1 MLKKTFS
8 DIFTAVAGITTAVL
22 LLVSAVLCGTALA
35 AFENTEFERLISE
48 PSDAAFFYNLSGNL
62 VYTETE
68 FDGITPPMH
77 ISPDDLA
84 KADLPALNT
93 LSGAFPASVF
103 YMATP
108 APDGY
113 RLIVNSAIVYND
125 YVSVLVTATVLA
137 VLFGVALIFIAV
149 YFVTKRFI
157 APIEE
162 MTIKVVEFEAGDYS
176 VRMQID
182 NDNEIGFLADSLNRL
197 ADNIE
202 RTEDDRK
209 AFVANV
215 SHELRTPMTT
225 IAGFI
230 DGILDE
236 TIPKEHSERYLAL
249 VSNETKRLSR
259 LVNNMLFLSA
269 FDAGKM
275 PVNAA
280 EFDILPEFLT
290 VLMHFRD
297 AINKKNITVNAP
309 EFHEFIIFGDVDL
322 INQVIFNLVEN
333 AVKFTEED
341 GVIDIMLTTGE
352 SEKSIK
358 IRNSGGGLRSDEIT
372 KVFERFYK
380 TDASRGKDRYGSGLG
395 LSIVS
400 GIVRLHKGKLIV
412 RSEPDNFTEF
422 EVVIPTA

>member
-1 MLKKTFS
+1 
-8 DIFTAVAGITTAVL
+8 
-22 LLVSAVLCGTALA
+22 
-35 AFENTEFERLISE
+35 
-48 PSDAAFFYNLSGNL
+48 
-62 VYTETE
+62 
-68 FDGITPPMH
+68 
-77 ISPDDLA
+77 
-84 KADLPALNT
+84 
-93 LSGAFPASVF
+93 
-103 YMATP
+103 
-108 APDGY
+108 
-113 RLIVNSAIVYND
+113 
-125 YVSVLVTATVLA
+125 
-137 VLFGVALIFIAV
+137 
-149 YFVTKRFI
+149 VTKRFI

-202 RTEDDRK
+202 QTEDDRK

-225 IAGFI
+225 ISGFI

-236 TIPKEHSERYLAL
+236 TIPPEDADRYLKL
-249 VSNETKRLSR
+249 VSTETKRLSR

-290 VLMHFRD
+290 VLMHFRES
-297 AINKKNITVNAP
+297 IVRKNITVNAP
-309 EFHEFIIFGDVDL
+309 DLLEFNVFGDVDL
-322 INQVIFNLVEN
+322 INQVIFNLIEN

-341 GVIDIMLTTGE
+341 GSIDIMLSSGD
-352 SEKSIK
+352 SEKIIK

-400 GIVRLHKGKLIV
+400 GIIRLHKGKLIV
-412 RSEPDNFTEF
+412 RSEPEKFTEF
-422 EVVIPTA
+422 EVVLPC

>member
-22 LLVSAVLCGTALA
+22 LLVSAVLCGTALI

-48 PSDAAFFYNLSGNL
+48 PSDAAFFYDLSGRL
-62 VYTETE
+62 LYTERE
-68 FDGITPPMH
+68 FDGINPPMY
-77 ISPDDLA
+77 INPEALEKDTSPS
-84 KADLPALNT
+84 
-93 LSGAFPASVF
+93 LSTVSGSFPVSVF
-103 YMATP
+103 HAVTP

-113 RLIVNSAIVYND
+113 RLIANSALIYNEFALG
-125 YVSVLVTATVLA
+125 LVTATVLA

-162 MTIKVVEFEAGDYS
+162 MTIKVVEFEGGDYS

-202 RTEDDRK
+202 QTEDDRK

-230 DGILDE
+230 DGILDN
-236 TIPKEHSERYLAL
+236 TIPPEDSERYLSL
-249 VSNETKRLSR
+249 VSVETKRLSR

-275 PVNAA
+275 PVNAE

-297 AINKKNITVNAP
+297 AINRKNITVNAP
-309 EFHEFIIFGDVDL
+309 EYREFTVHGDVDL
-322 INQVIFNLVEN
+322 LNQVIFNLIEN
-333 AVKFTEED
+333 AVKFTEDD
-341 GVIDIMLTTGE
+341 GVIDILLTSND

-380 TDASRGKDRYGSGLG
+380 ADASRGKDRYGSGLG

-412 RSEPDNFTEF
+412 RSEPGNFTEF
-422 EVVIPTA
+422 EIALPIL